1 MARKT
6 YVIHSHIF
14 IYSKLR
20 VCIKVVGLKF
30 SSIERIVQQK
40 QYCQFRFRHFTLA
53 AGVPKVLSFG
63 IIMVGIRADTETCN
77 PLVFP
82 AATDQG
88 GGKKASTVLLLR
100 RVDETAR
107 WHLMRRSGQ

>member
-1 MARKT
+1 MA
-6 YVIHSHIF
+6 
-14 IYSKLR
+14 
-20 VCIKVVGLKF
+20 
-30 SSIERIVQQK
+30 
-40 QYCQFRFRHFTLA
+40 
-53 AGVPKVLSFG
+53 
-63 IIMVGIRADTETCN
+63 GIRADTETCN